1 MKIKTICDDNGN
13 KHGTFKYILVLDI
26 LITIIA
32 CISIFIIKRLRN
44 NNLVFKT
51 YMKWTYYDE
60 FFKCINPGSRLAD
73 YKFRNNVKLQLPSN
87 FFRKFKFTDELISD
101 I

>member
-26 LITIIA
+26 LTTIIA

-51 YMKWTYYDE
+51 YMK
-60 FFKCINPGSRLAD
+60 
-73 YKFRNNVKLQLPSN
+73 
-87 FFRKFKFTDELISD
+87 
-101 I
+101 